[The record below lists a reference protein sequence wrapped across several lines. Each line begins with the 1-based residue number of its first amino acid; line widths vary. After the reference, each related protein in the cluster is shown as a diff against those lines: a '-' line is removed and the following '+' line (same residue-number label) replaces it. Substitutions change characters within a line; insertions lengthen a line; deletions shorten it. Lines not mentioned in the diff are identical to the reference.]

1 MSGTILAWAF
11 YIVLFAAAGF
21 VGVKL
26 QQIYNER
33 GKQFFSY
40 EL

>member
-1 MSGTILAWAF
+1 MTDTVFGTYLAWAF
-11 YIVLFAAAGF
+11 YIALFAAAGV

-33 GKQFFSY
+33 GK
-40 EL
+40 